1 MEPSLKNALEK
12 PPERVITRGTV
23 STLLDNVPYEAKSP
37 EWLKMR
43 ASLKAEALQL
53 AIEKEVFE
61 KGAEA
66 RPVEIDGVPLKI
78 TGVGTRTA
86 ENGIT
91 VMTVVVDHPDLPPDA
106 NPFEF
111 VNPPIIA
118 KDDTENPFEAFREI
132 VAEAVAYALTK
143 SKQ

>member
-1 MEPSLKNALEK
+1 MQPKNQPVRQIQSPRIIA
-12 PPERVITRGTV
+12 RGAV
-23 STLLDNVPYEAKSP
+23 SAMLDSVPYAEKSP
-37 EWLKMR
+37 EWLKIR
-43 ASLKAEALQL
+43 ASLKAEALLL
-53 AIEKEVFE
+53 AVEKEVFE
-61 KGAEA
+61 KGKDA
-66 RPVEIDGVPLKI
+66 RPVELDGVPLKI
-78 TGVGTRTA
+78 TGVSTR
-86 ENGIT
+86 
-91 VMTVVVDHPDLPPDA
+91 VMDSGVTIISCTIDHPDLPLDA